1 MTLLINARVVTP
13 EVVLDRGWIRLS
25 GSRIAAVGTAR
36 VPEPIDGGAP
46 HADVIDLDGA
56 WVLPGFIDLHNH
68 GGGGFAFNTSDPAD
82 VVAAADYHRRH
93 GTTSLLASVVTT
105 TPDKTCSALSA
116 IATAMAKRPVGAAAI
131 LGAHLEG
138 PFINADRP
146 GCHELSL
153 LLNPDVGVYHQ
164 FQEATAASI
173 VQMVTVATEL
183 PGAGALVE
191 AITAGGAIAALGH
204 STASY
209 EQARAAFAAGVRVVT
224 HLFNAMPSLNHRAPG
239 IIGAA
244 FDDSETI
251 LELIADGVHVHDELI
266 RLTFTAA
273 PGRVAL
279 VTDAVAAAGLPP
291 GSHSHVGPVPV
302 LVKAD
307 SVTKLNGT
315 TLAGSTLT
323 MDQAVRRSIAAGLP
337 IVRVAEAA
345 STTPA
350 RALGIG
356 ERTGSI
362 EAGKAAD
369 LVVMDSNLAVVQVVV
384 GGQISPDWAEQQV
397 KVGI

>member
-1 MTLLINARVVTP
+1 MTSLINARVVTP

-25 GSRIAAVGTAR
+25 GSRIAAVGAAAD
-36 VPEPIDGGAP
+36 PAPINGGAERGE
-46 HADVIDLDGA
+46 VIDLDGA

-68 GGGGFAFNTSDPAD
+68 GGGGFAFNTSDPAE
-82 VVAAADYHRRH
+82 VVAAAAYHRGH

-105 TPDKTCSALSA
+105 TPEQSCSALTT
-116 IATAMAKRPVGAAAI
+116 IAAAMAERPVGAAAI

-138 PFINADRP
+138 PFINPDRP

-153 LLNPDVGVYHQ
+153 LLDPDVGLYRR
-164 FQEATAASI
+164 FQAATAASVI
-173 VQMVTVATEL
+173 RMVTVATEL
-183 PGAGALVE
+183 PGAGVLVE

-209 EQARAAFAAGVRVVT
+209 EQARAAFVAGVRVVT
-224 HLFNAMPSLNHRAPG
+224 HLFNAMPPLNHRAPG

-244 FDDSETI
+244 FDDPDAVV
-251 LELIADGVHVHDELI
+251 ELIADGVHVHDELL
-266 RLTFTAA
+266 RLSFTAA
-273 PGRVAL
+273 PGRIAL

-291 GSHSHVGPVPV
+291 GSRSHVGPVPV

-307 SVTKLNGT
+307 SVTTLDGA

-323 MDQAVRRSIAAGLP
+323 MDQAVRRCLAAGLP
-337 IVRVAEAA
+337 MVRVAEAA

-350 RALGIG
+350 RVLGIAG
-356 ERTGSI
+356 RTGSI

-369 LVVMDSNLAVVQVVV
+369 LVVMDSNLAVVQVVT
-384 GGQISPDWAEQQV
+384 GGHVFTDWAEQPV
-397 KVGI
+397 TVSS